1 MLPELVLL
9 FNSSS
14 LSQSNLLQITDFLSK
29 VIFSSVGLLFTST
42 QTSLK
47 VTDLEK
53 PINNCKNS

>member
-1 MLPELVLL
+1 MLPELVVL

-47 VTDLEK
+47 VTDLEQ
-53 PINNCKNS
+53 PIK